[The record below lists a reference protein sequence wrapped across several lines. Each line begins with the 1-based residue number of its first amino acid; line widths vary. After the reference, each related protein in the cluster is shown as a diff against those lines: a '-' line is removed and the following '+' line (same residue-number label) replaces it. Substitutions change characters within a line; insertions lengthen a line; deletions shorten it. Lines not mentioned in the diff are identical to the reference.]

1 MNTKIKT
8 ALITLIAAGSFATAA
23 APVTFAADG
32 GCTVE
37 HTDSKGGKST
47 INMQDGASI
56 TLGKAELT
64 CTKGNVTVKPAA
76 AKAIIVQ
83 PPVKLA
89 PSSSVVTKAAKAV
102 ALG

>member
-1 MNTKIKT
+1 MTTMIRT
-8 ALITLIAAGSFATAA
+8 ALITLIAAGSFAATTAPA
-23 APVTFAADG
+23 TFAADG

-64 CTKGNVTVKPAA
+64 CSKGTVTVKPAA
-76 AKAIIVQ
+76 RQITIN
-83 PPVKLA
+83 PPTKVA
-89 PSSSVVTKAAKAV
+89 PSSSAMTKAAKTF